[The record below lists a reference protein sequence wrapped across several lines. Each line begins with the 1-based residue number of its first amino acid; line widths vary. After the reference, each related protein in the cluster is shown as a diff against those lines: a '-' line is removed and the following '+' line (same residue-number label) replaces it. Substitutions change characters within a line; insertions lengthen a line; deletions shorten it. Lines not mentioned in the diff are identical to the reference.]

1 MIVVLIVVLI
11 IIFVCIKNS
20 NQPNSPTPNNIE
32 KPKIHNNNQ
41 KKKTTNIKEKKFE
54 DMSISLDSITPNEL
68 IYLEKEIFDLFLKYE
83 DAYSNFD
90 YDKLS
95 EICTDNHF
103 KEIHKVLERMISG
116 NKKRSFENITLNN
129 FKLMSITNT
138 SNLQKLSV
146 FLEVSLIDY
155 ILDKEYNFLV
165 KGNKNIKIT
174 KNIKMEIVQKID
186 TSDLRDHCPKCGAP
200 INLIF
205 PACKFCS
212 TAIYK
217 DAEYKINYFDA

>member
-20 NQPNSPTPNNIE
+20 NQPNSQTPNNIE

-41 KKKTTNIKEKKFE
+41 KKKATNIKEKNLGNI
-54 DMSISLDSITPNEL
+54 SISLDSITPNDF
-68 IYLEKEIFDLFLKYE
+68 INLEKEIYDLFLKYE

-90 YDKLS
+90 YDTLS
-95 EICTDNHF
+95 LICTENHF
-103 KEIHKVLERMISG
+103 KEIHKILEKMKSG

-155 ILDKEYNFLV
+155 TLDKEYNFLV
-165 KGNKNIKIT
+165 KGNKNIKTT
-174 KNIKMEIVQKID
+174 KNIKIEIVQNID
-186 TSDLRDHCPKCGAP
+186 TSDIKKHCPKCGAP

-205 PACKFCS
+205 PTCKYCS

-217 DAEYKINYFDA
+217 NAEYKINYFDA